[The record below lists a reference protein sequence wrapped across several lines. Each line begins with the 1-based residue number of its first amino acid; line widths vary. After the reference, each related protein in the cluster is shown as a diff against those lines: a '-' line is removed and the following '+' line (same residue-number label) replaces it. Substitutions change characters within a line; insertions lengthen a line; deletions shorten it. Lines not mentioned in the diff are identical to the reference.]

1 MSVLKS
7 FDRFRLLCAH
17 RRGQLGVEGLNKRV
31 EELLGSK
38 FARMGFSTRGL
49 FYAGRPV
56 IVRQNDYSIGLF
68 NGDVGLVVP
77 RTLPDGTAGLQ
88 VVFPDADQGVRYV
101 APARLPEHSTIYA
114 MTIHSSQGSEF
125 EHAMVVLPN
134 QISKVV
140 SRELI
145 YTGVTRAAKR
155 MTMVGSKVVL
165 EQALTTKLQRASGLK
180 KILWEA
186 E

>member
-1 MSVLKS
+1 M
-7 FDRFRLLCAH
+7 
-17 RRGQLGVEGLNKRV
+17 

-49 FYAGRPV
+49 SSAGRPV

-101 APARLPEHSTIYA
+101 APARLPEHSTVYA

-140 SRELI
+140 SRADLHRCDPRGQAHDHGGKQSGFGASAYDE
-145 YTGVTRAAKR
+145 AAAR
-155 MTMVGSKVVL
+155 IRPEEDFVGS
-165 EQALTTKLQRASGLK
+165 E
-180 KILWEA
+180 
-186 E
+186 